1 MELPHNKHMQ
11 PTAWSSVFK
20 LSGFASVAL
29 RFMGGPLRNP
39 AAADGRA
46 VRPQMALV
54 TGHLDPD
61 SSCQSQFIA
70 NRFLSFVSSLIR
82 RIRQVPAYFV

>member
-1 MELPHNKHMQ
+1 MELPPNKRMQ
-11 PTAWSSVFK
+11 PTVWSSVFE
-20 LSGFASVAL
+20 LSAFAFVAL

-39 AAADGRA
+39 AADGRA
-46 VRPQMALV
+46 VGPQMALV

-70 NRFLSFVSSLIR
+70 YRFLSFVSSLIKRTVLR
-82 RIRQVPAYFV
+82 RVCFE